1 MKKGFWLLSL
11 VVGLALVFSSF
22 APVHAEGMKTISAKA
37 LTDHECDS
45 TEWHFVI
52 TQIESE
58 ASAPSSIHVVWA
70 NGVSAD
76 IPLDKFTGGTAH
88 YATTVNLDSVVVEA
102 TAVIYEAWSGQFN
115 LSHGQCPEPTA
126 TPPVEETATPTV
138 TNTPPVEETATP
150 TVTNTPPSETATPT
164 VTNTPPSETA
174 TPTVTGTPPVETA
187 TPTVTNT
194 PPVEETATPTKPVE
208 PTATPKPHDTGSGSS
223 VPWTLPVGL
232 LIVGLSTVGLFWPT
246 KK

>member
-1 MKKGFWLLSL
+1 M
-11 VVGLALVFSSF
+11 GLALVFASF
-22 APVHAEGMKTISAKA
+22 APVHAEEGVKTITCKA

-52 TQIESE
+52 TQVESE

-88 YATTVNLDSVVVEA
+88 YATTANLDSVVVEA

-126 TPPVEETATPTV
+126 
-138 TNTPPVEETATP
+138 TPPVEETATP

-194 PPVEETATPTKPVE
+194 PPVEETATPTKPIE
-208 PTATPKPHDTGSGSS
+208 ATATPKPHDTGSGSS
-223 VPWTLPVGL
+223 VPWTLPVGG
-232 LIVGLSTVGLFWPT
+232 LIVGLSLVGLFWPT